1 MRTFSTSVLAI
12 LRAGALVCVVLLL
25 SGLGLAQKVV
35 TARATIPFT
44 FWAQDHEFQA
54 GDYVFDNEVPG
65 SAAIHREGTN
75 SGIGVSIILYAVP
88 RERENPR
95 VIFVRRDGKCF
106 LFELWS
112 VQGRYVVTAEFEHR
126 GEASE
131 QQRQLPLTIV
141 ESHDEWLFRTGGQ
154 QHSGRHEA
162 GVATKDAEKPDRR
175 TVIKGRIIGERN
187 EYARGRAESARLN
200 PGKV

>member
-1 MRTFSTSVLAI
+1 MTREFSTFVLVI
-12 LRAGALVCVVLLL
+12 LRAGTLVCMVLLL

-44 FWAQDHEFQA
+44 FWAQGHEFQA

-75 SGIGVSIILYAVP
+75 SGSGVSIILYAVP
-88 RERENPR
+88 QEKENPR
-95 VIFVRRDGKCF
+95 VIFMRRDGKYF

-126 GEASE
+126 GQASA
-131 QQRQLPLTIV
+131 QQRQVPLTIV
-141 ESHDEWLFRTGGQ
+141 ESHD
-154 QHSGRHEA
+154 
-162 GVATKDAEKPDRR
+162 K
-175 TVIKGRIIGERN
+175 
-187 EYARGRAESARLN
+187 
-200 PGKV
+200 

>member
-1 MRTFSTSVLAI
+1 MTRTFSRFALAI
-12 LRAGALVCVVLLL
+12 LRAGALICMVLLL

-35 TARATIPFT
+35 TARATIPFK

-65 SAAIHREGTN
+65 LAAIHREGTN

-88 RERENPR
+88 EEKETPR
-95 VIFVRRDGKCF
+95 VIFVRRYGKYF

-126 GEASE
+126 GEVSE
-131 QQRQLPLTIV
+131 QQRQLPLTIG
-141 ESHDEWLFRTGGQ
+141 ESHDE
-154 QHSGRHEA
+154 
-162 GVATKDAEKPDRR
+162 
-175 TVIKGRIIGERN
+175 
-187 EYARGRAESARLN
+187 
-200 PGKV
+200 